1 MSAGWVAGSVRARG
15 LARRLGADGT
25 RQLASCSSL
34 SDALQVLAAT
44 RYGANIRPEQPL
56 AVAQREIASSVL
68 WDLRVLAGW
77 LPPDGLRLLRTLGA
91 WFELANVDE
100 LLQVIA
106 GRPADAEFRFGALAT
121 AWPRLR
127 QAGSHAELR
136 SALAA
141 SAWRD
146 PGGETVHAIRLGL
159 RAQWAAR
166 AAALGDPARTWAAGA
181 AALLVAGSGSPSAAP
196 STRRSWAVL
205 STWSDLRPFAPPHL
219 TSCPAGSRPG
229 PSGCS
234 PGSPRPP
241 TCGGRSRPG
250 WPGSSRTACGYCAP
264 PAWIAGWCSARSPSW
279 HAMPGG
285 PGERSRSPPGAGRRR
300 RPTMSWLDAAVP
312 VRMKRVALVVADESL
327 RDMLV
332 RVADAAAVEIGP
344 AGGDAVTSG
353 PASDQPATGGEAAL
367 GGQAGRRL
375 QRAAHPVADAALA
388 ASRPDL
394 DALEQAGR
402 YELLAGE
409 AQLEAYAATA
419 VGRYGASA
427 LAGWIPAGRLAAV
440 SASLAEVGCSVVLL
454 PYPRG
459 IEPPTR
465 VAGRPL
471 RRSLSPLVQMYG
483 TVPYA
488 DIDPTWL
495 AWGAYV
501 LMFGMMFG
509 DAGEGVALIA
519 VAAALRAGW
528 PRWARRFRQAW
539 PFVGGAGAAATLFGL
554 LYGECF
560 GPTGLVPTLW
570 PTRWIIR
577 SPCSLWRPASARSCS
592 RARTRSAQL
601 TGGGK
606 AAGCPRC
613 TRHRASRGP
622 ACSSARAS

>member
-1 MSAGWVAGSVRARG
+1 
-15 LARRLGADGT
+15 
-25 RQLASCSSL
+25 
-34 SDALQVLAAT
+34 
-44 RYGANIRPEQPL
+44 
-56 AVAQREIASSVL
+56 
-68 WDLRVLAGW
+68 
-77 LPPDGLRLLRTLGA
+77 
-91 WFELANVDE
+91 
-100 LLQVIA
+100 
-106 GRPADAEFRFGALAT
+106 
-121 AWPRLR
+121 
-127 QAGSHAELR
+127 
-136 SALAA
+136 
-141 SAWRD
+141 
-146 PGGETVHAIRLGL
+146 
-159 RAQWAAR
+159 
-166 AAALGDPARTWAAGA
+166 
-181 AALLVAGSGSPSAAP
+181 
-196 STRRSWAVL
+196 
-205 STWSDLRPFAPPHL
+205 
-219 TSCPAGSRPG
+219 
-229 PSGCS
+229 
-234 PGSPRPP
+234 
-241 TCGGRSRPG
+241 
-250 WPGSSRTACGYCAP
+250 
-264 PAWIAGWCSARSPSW
+264 
-279 HAMPGG
+279 
-285 PGERSRSPPGAGRRR
+285 
-300 RPTMSWLDAAVP
+300 MSWLDAAVP
-312 VRMKRVALVVADESL
+312 VRMKRVALVAADESL

-353 PASDQPATGGEAAL
+353 PASDQPATGGETVL

-375 QRAAHPVADAALA
+375 QRAGHPVAAAALA

-419 VGRYGASA
+419 VRRYGASV

-440 SASLAEVGCSVVLL
+440 SASLAEVGCSVVPL

-459 IEPPTR
+459 MDPPTL
-465 VAGRPL
+465 VAGLPL
-471 RRSLSPLVQMYG
+471 RRSLSPLVQTYG

-570 PTRWIIR
+570 LDPLDDPLTLLLVAAGLGAVMLAGAYALGIVNRWREGGWLSALYAPSGIAGA
-577 SPCSLWRPASARSCS
+577 SVFLGAGVMAGGWYSHQDLLLAAADCSRWPGWRWPVSVSWPRPAAAVQAGSRPPWSSSIWWSGWAPMSCRLPGS
-592 RARTRSAQL
+592 PRSASPM
-601 TGGGK
+601 
-606 AAGCPRC
+606 PR
-613 TRHRASRGP
+613 S
-622 ACSSARAS
+622 ACSSGKAPAPFGGTAGSWP